1 MGASSWVYDC
11 PYEADANAALQT
23 LRQAVFDRREY
34 SLPGDLIGG
43 MDENTLNSIAP
54 PTADLKKLLKI
65 SQKLD
70 QELGGLGFDTKE
82 SAKRTRA
89 VEKMIQKID
98 KDGFA
103 SAARETLKSKDAPTP
118 ATIDEALEQSAEAG
132 THSILDIHCISPTP
146 QPGAATLLSET
157 QLQTLFGTTQP
168 TKEMIQSA
176 EQDGKLNN
184 LCDRWQAVYLTVYE
198 EGKPVEYVFVGVSGD

>member
-1 MGASSWVYDC
+1 MGASSWVYYC
-11 PYEADANAALQT
+11 PYETNADAALQT

-34 SLPGDLIGG
+34 SLPGDLIDG
-43 MDENTLNSIAP
+43 MDEATLNSVAP

-70 QELGGLGFDTKE
+70 QELAGLGFDTNE
-82 SAKRTRA
+82 SAKQTRA

-103 SAARETLKSKDAPTP
+103 SAARKTLKPKDTPPP

-132 THSILDIHCISPTP
+132 THSILDIHCLSPTP
-146 QPGAATLLSET
+146 QPGAAIPLSEP
-157 QLQTLFGTTQP
+157 QLQTLFGNTQP
-168 TKEMIQSA
+168 NKEMIQSA
-176 EQDGKLNN
+176 EKNGRLID
-184 LCDRWQAVYLTVYE
+184 LCDRWQAVYMTVYE
-198 EGKPVEYVFVGVSGD
+198 EGQPVKYVFAGVSGD

>member
-1 MGASSWVYDC
+1 MGASSWVYYC

-34 SLPGDLIGG
+34 SLPGDLIDG
-43 MDENTLNSIAP
+43 MDEATLNSVAP

-70 QELGGLGFDTKE
+70 QELGGLGFDTNE
-82 SAKRTRA
+82 SAKQTRA

-103 SAARETLKSKDAPTP
+103 SAARETLKSKGTPPP

-132 THSILDIHCISPTP
+132 THSILDIHCLSSTP
-146 QPGAATLLSET
+146 QPGAATPLSEP
-157 QLQTLFGTTQP
+157 QLQTLFVTMRP
-168 TKEMIQSA
+168 NKEMIQSA
-176 EQDGKLNN
+176 EKNGRLID

-198 EGKPVEYVFVGVSGD
+198 EGQPVEYAFAGVSGD